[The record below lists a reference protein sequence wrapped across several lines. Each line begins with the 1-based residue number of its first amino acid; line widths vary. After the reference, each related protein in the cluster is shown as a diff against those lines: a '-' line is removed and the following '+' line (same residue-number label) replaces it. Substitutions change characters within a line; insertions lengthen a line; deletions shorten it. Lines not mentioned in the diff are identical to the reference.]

1 MELGDS
7 MDLSSYLLKPVQ
19 RISKY
24 SLLLQEILDECV
36 PDQSGE
42 PEEIQAALEVVRFQ
56 LRHGNDLLTMDA
68 IRDCDVSGKATRSVK
83 KPESSFNQSIGHHI
97 VILFS
102 LEHNGLFL
110 THI

>member
-1 MELGDS
+1 MNGNEIEALSVQRKQMELGDS

-68 IRDCDVSGKATRSVK
+68 IRNCDVSGKASRSVQK
-83 KPESSFNQSIGHHI
+83 
-97 VILFS
+97 
-102 LEHNGLFL
+102 
-110 THI
+110 T

>member
-24 SLLLQEILDECV
+24 SLLLQEILEDCV
-36 PDQSGE
+36 SDQSE
-42 PEEIQAALEVVRFQ
+42 EKQEIQAALDVVRFQ

-68 IRDCDVSGKATRSVK
+68 IRDCDVSRDAIMIYTFKTMN
-83 KPESSFNQSIGHHI
+83 SF
-97 VILFS
+97 
-102 LEHNGLFL
+102 
-110 THI
+110 

>member
-24 SLLLQEILDECV
+24 SLLLQEILEDCV
-36 PDQSGE
+36 SDQSE
-42 PEEIQAALEVVRFQ
+42 EKQEIQAALDVVRFQ

-68 IRDCDVSGKATRSVK
+68 IRGCDVSHDVN
-83 KPESSFNQSIGHHI
+83 SFYTFKS
-97 VILFS
+97 
-102 LEHNGLFL
+102 FL
-110 THI
+110 TCNLKQHFVLSCLCS

>member
-1 MELGDS
+1 MSLIKVNGNEIKPLSVQHKQMELGDS

-42 PEEIQAALEVVRFQ
+42 REEIQAAVEVVRFQ

-68 IRDCDVSGKATRSVK
+68 IRDCDVSGEASRWILNNLLK
-83 KPESSFNQSIGHHI
+83 KQNNQ
-97 VILFS
+97 
-102 LEHNGLFL
+102 
-110 THI
+110 